1 MPQTRTTCPRCHQP
15 VVAEINQLFDT
26 TTDQLAKQKLLSG
39 QFNVIACQTCGYEG
53 MASTPVVYHDA
64 EKELLLSFFPPEMG
78 MPMTEQE
85 KLIGPLINQVM
96 NALPQEKRK
105 GYLLRPQTM
114 LSMQHLIERVLEAD
128 GITKEMIADQQKK
141 VDLIRRL
148 IQAAPVD
155 REKILT
161 DDIALVDETFFALFS
176 RLAES
181 ASMSQDPAA
190 VQQLGEIQ
198 KLLIE
203 KTDIGKEIK
212 AQNDEANE
220 AIKSLQEAS
229 KNGLTREILLDM
241 IIAAPTDIRLAT
253 LVRLARSGLDYN
265 FFQLLS
271 GKIDAAS
278 AEEKDRLTKLRETL
292 LKMTAEIDLEMQE
305 QVGRIQQLIE
315 KVVQAPDIEK
325 TMEQVLPA
333 VNEMFIDVLQQMM
346 EKARKDADLELIAK
360 YQKIVNVIQQA
371 STPPAE
377 YELLEKLLSA
387 ENEEQM
393 TAILK
398 EKPEMLTPELTQLIT
413 GLISQAETQ
422 KEDPQVVE
430 QLRTIHRLILRMS
443 MSANLAK

>member
-1 MPQTRTTCPRCHQP
+1 
-15 VVAEINQLFDT
+15 
-26 TTDQLAKQKLLSG
+26 
-39 QFNVIACQTCGYEG
+39 
-53 MASTPVVYHDA
+53 
-64 EKELLLSFFPPEMG
+64 
-78 MPMTEQE
+78 
-85 KLIGPLINQVM
+85 
-96 NALPQEKRK
+96 
-105 GYLLRPQTM
+105 
-114 LSMQHLIERVLEAD
+114 
-128 GITKEMIADQQKK
+128 
-141 VDLIRRL
+141 
-148 IQAAPVD
+148 
-155 REKILT
+155 
-161 DDIALVDETFFALFS
+161 
-176 RLAES
+176 
-181 ASMSQDPAA
+181 
-190 VQQLGEIQ
+190 
-198 KLLIE
+198 
-203 KTDIGKEIK
+203 
-212 AQNDEANE
+212 
-220 AIKSLQEAS
+220 
-229 KNGLTREILLDM
+229 M